1 MNRLLTAAALLL
13 VTCAA
18 GAHHSSAM
26 FDKDKIVEV
35 TATVVEF
42 QWTNPHVWIE
52 IEIENDDGDAEAW
65 SIEGLGPNSLFRA
78 GWRPNSFEA
87 GDVITI
93 RFNPMRDGSQA
104 GGFIG
109 ARFADGSTIGR
120 WQ

>member
-1 MNRLLTAAALLL
+1 MNRLLTVAALLQ
-13 VTCAA
+13 VTFSA
-18 GAHHSSAM
+18 GAHNTSAK
-26 FDKDKIVEV
+26 FDKEQYEEV
-35 TATVVEF
+35 TATDVEF
-42 QWTNPHVWIE
+42 KWTNPHVWIE
-52 IEIENDDGDAEAW
+52 IEIENDEGDTEAW